1 MLCYNRS
8 MDAPIVLHLKV
19 PKANDRGVD
28 AAEAMFA
35 GLSELLKHHK
45 TTVSFEIAI
54 RGGYLYFFV
63 VCETPYV
70 DVIRGQLFAQYPGL
84 EIETVQ
90 DYAPSLSSSTVVTYL
105 KLEHPDMYP
114 IKTHRELASDI
125 LTSLSG
131 IATSVGPQQLVSI
144 QLTLQPI
151 DSEHVSFKLQELW
164 GGYWRQ
170 TLRNNSSQKD
180 ALRQIE
186 HEKMEKPLY
195 RASLGV
201 AADASGKSAL
211 LATSV
216 ATLFKLLDNP
226 SINALKLWKT
236 ASSSL
241 FLSSFKHRQF
251 PKKTFLL
258 GVDEVATLYHLP
270 TQSSGV
276 AQVAV
281 AKSKTAEPPP
291 NLPTKPAVIPF
302 AQTTFREV
310 ATPFGITRD
319 DRRKHLYII
328 GKTGVGKSK
337 LIQLLALADIRE
349 NKGCVIMDPHGDL
362 SEEMLRYIPRDRLY
376 DVIYFNPADTQHP
389 MSFNPLEGVGTFEF
403 KQTVVAGFIAIFKK
417 LFSFTWNQRLEHVLR
432 YTTLALMDIPGATV
446 LGIPKLLSDT
456 RYRQEVIAQIQDPL
470 VKKFWTTEFASW
482 NEQFAGEAITP
493 IINKVGQF
501 VANPIIRNIVGQ
513 AKSSIK
519 LDEIING
526 EKILIANFSI
536 GKLGEEN
543 SALLGAMFITKL
555 WQAAVARAS
564 IAEQD
569 RKDTFLY
576 IDEFQNFAT
585 GAFANILSE
594 ARKYRLNLT
603 VAHQY
608 MTQLP
613 EEVRSTIFG
622 NIGSIISFR
631 IGGEDAAVLEKE
643 FTPTFNVQD
652 FMNLDM
658 RNFYAKMTI
667 NGETALP
674 FSGHTLDF
682 PKPDEDLASDV
693 VRISRERWAKPRSE
707 AELEIAQTEGI
718 PAPSVAKMETQ
729 SFSEPI
735 V

>member
-1 MLCYNRS
+1 ME
-8 MDAPIVLHLKV
+8 APVVLHLKV
-19 PKANDRGVD
+19 PKENDRGPV
-28 AAEAMFA
+28 ATEAVFN
-35 GLSELLKHHK
+35 GLSELFGHHP
-45 TTVSFEIAI
+45 TTLNFEIVI
-54 RGGYLYFFV
+54 RGGFLYFFV
-63 VCETPYV
+63 VCERNVV
-70 DVIRGQLFAQYPGL
+70 DIVRGQLFSQYPHL
-84 EIETVQ
+84 EIEEVA
-90 DYAPSLSSSTVVTYL
+90 DYTASLSPSTHITLMKLKRPDAYPLKTFRELETDFLASLSGLATSIAANELVCIQLMVSPINMEAIGYKFHALLRSSWRQALRKNSSMRDLLTEKESEKLHKSLFATSIRIIADASSKSELLSTSVAALLKTVDNPNLNSL
-105 KLEHPDMYP
+105 KIWKHRKHQQSMTHIHDRSLYG
-114 IKTHRELASDI
+114 KTFMLASD
-125 LTSLSG
+125 
-131 IATSVGPQQLVSI
+131 
-144 QLTLQPI
+144 
-151 DSEHVSFKLQELW
+151 E
-164 GGYWRQ
+164 
-170 TLRNNSSQKD
+170 
-180 ALRQIE
+180 
-186 HEKMEKPLY
+186 
-195 RASLGV
+195 
-201 AADASGKSAL
+201 
-211 LATSV
+211 LATI
-216 ATLFKLLDNP
+216 F
-226 SINALKLWKT
+226 
-236 ASSSL
+236 
-241 FLSSFKHRQF
+241 
-251 PKKTFLL
+251 
-258 GVDEVATLYHLP
+258 HLP
-270 TQSSGV
+270 TAQAGI
-276 AQVAV
+276 AQVSV
-281 AKSKTAEPPP
+281 AKSKTAEPPI
-291 NLPTKPAVIPF
+291 NLPTKPTIVPF
-302 AQTTFREV
+302 AATNFRGV
-310 ATPFGITRD
+310 ATQFGIKRE

-337 LIQLLALADIRE
+337 LIELLALADIRE
-349 NKGCVIMDPHGDL
+349 GKGCIIMDPHGDL

-376 DVIYFNPADTQHP
+376 DVIYFNPADTEYP

-446 LGIPKLLSDT
+446 LGIPKLLADT
-456 RYRQEVIAQIQDPL
+456 RYRQDVIAQIHDPL
-470 VKKFWTTEFASW
+470 VKKFWTTEFSSW

-513 AKSSIK
+513 TKSSIK

-543 SALLGAMFITKL
+543 SALLGAMFVTKL

-564 IAEQD
+564 LSEED

-631 IGGEDAAVLEKE
+631 IGGEDAAILEKE
-643 FTPTFNVQD
+643 FTPTFAAQD

-658 RNFYAKMTI
+658 RNFYVKMTI

-674 FSGHTLDF
+674 FSGHTLNF
-682 PKPDEDLASDV
+682 PESDEDLASDV

-707 AELEIAQTEGI
+707 VEKEIAHIEGM
-718 PAPSVAKMETQ
+718 PTPSVAEVKAQ